1 MKLRRSFRM
10 SVRALFAHKTRAA
23 LALASVAAGV
33 AAVLITSAIGTGAQ
47 QEVSRKIETIG
58 TNLLIVRPAQ
68 VERLASRKTIRGVV
82 TTLIA
87 EDAEAIAALPSVADA
102 APGVDRPVR
111 VKAGPYTSMTKVLG
125 TTPPFLR
132 IRNFR
137 VQHGRFFDERD
148 DLQRVAVLGSGTA
161 AALFPGGEAVGAEV
175 RIRGVPFAV
184 IGVLEAKGVT
194 PDGGDEDNQILVP
207 FRTAMRRVF
216 NTTWLT
222 TVFVTAGSPL
232 ECGGNR
238 LRFPIRAFQR
248 AEASEYESGGD
259 CLRTPNVEV
268 ARADIEQLLRARH
281 RREDFAVQN
290 TTKFLSMQK
299 QTADFLTLLATGL
312 GGIAL
317 VVGGAG
323 ILALMLL
330 SVRERTSEIGLRM
343 AVGAT
348 PNDILAQFLFE
359 ATLLALGG
367 WMAGLVIG
375 SIGAAAVALGTEWT
389 LAVPVDA
396 LLASAVMVVITGLG
410 FGAFPARKA
419 SLLPPIEALLA

>member
-10 SVRALFAHKTRAA
+10 SLRALFAHKVRAA
-23 LALASVAAGV
+23 LALACVAAGV
-33 AAVLITSAIGTGAQ
+33 AAVVLTSAIGTGAR
-47 QEVSRKIETIG
+47 QEVVRKIEAMG

-68 VERLASRKTIRGVV
+68 VERLASRKTIRGYVS
-82 TTLIA
+82 TLIP
-87 EDAEAIAALPSVADA
+87 EDVEAIAALPSVAEV

-111 VKAGPYTSMTKVLG
+111 VKAGPFASVTKVLG
-125 TTPPFLR
+125 TTPRFPR

-137 VQHGRFFDERD
+137 VREGRFFDERD
-148 DLQRVAVLGSGTA
+148 DLRRVAVLGARTA
-161 AALFPGGEAVGAEV
+161 EALFPEGGAAGREI

-194 PDGGDEDNQILVP
+194 PDGGDEDNQVVVP

-222 TVFVTAGSPL
+222 TIFVSAADVS
-232 ECGGNR
+232 
-238 LRFPIRAFQR
+238 A
-248 AEASEYESGGD
+248 
-259 CLRTPNVEV
+259 
-268 ARADIEQLLRARH
+268 ARQDIEALLRARH
-281 RREDFAVQN
+281 RREDFSVQN
-290 TTKFLSMQK
+290 TTKFLAMQK

-312 GGIAL
+312 AAIAL
-317 VVGGAG
+317 LVGGAG
-323 ILALMLL
+323 ILALMLM
-330 SVRERTSEIGLRM
+330 SVRERTGEIGLRI

-375 SIGAAAVALGTEWT
+375 SIGAMVVALATEWT

-396 LLASAVMVVITGLG
+396 LLASMAMAVISGLG

>member
-1 MKLRRSFRM
+1 MKLRRAFRM
-10 SVRALFAHKTRAA
+10 SIRALFAHKVRAA
-23 LALASVAAGV
+23 LALSSVAAGV
-33 AAVLITSAIGTGAQ
+33 AAVVLTSAIGTGAQ
-47 QEVSRKIETIG
+47 REVVKKIETMG

-68 VERLASRKTIRGVV
+68 VERLASRKTIRGLV
-82 TTLIA
+82 TTLVPD
-87 EDAEAIAALPSVADA
+87 DADAIAALPSVASA
-102 APGVDRPVR
+102 APGVERPVR
-111 VKAGPYTSMTKVLG
+111 VKAGAVASMTKVLG

-137 VQHGRFFDERD
+137 VRHGRFFDERD
-148 DLQRVAVLGSGTA
+148 DLRRVAVLGARTA
-161 AALFPGGEAVGAEV
+161 EALFPEGEAVGREIRV
-175 RIRGVPFAV
+175 RGVPFEV

-194 PDGGDEDNQILVP
+194 PDGGDEDNQVVVP

-216 NTTWLT
+216 NVTWITTIY
-222 TVFVTAGSPL
+222 VTAWSGEAAPPL
-232 ECGGNR
+232 SKD
-238 LRFPIRAFQR
+238 IRA
-248 AEASEYESGGD
+248 
-259 CLRTPNVEV
+259 
-268 ARADIEQLLRARH
+268 LLLERH
-281 RREDFAVQN
+281 GREDFAVQN

-312 GGIAL
+312 GAIAL

-323 ILALMLL
+323 ILALMLM

-367 WMAGLVIG
+367 WMAGLAIG
-375 SIGAAAVALGTEWT
+375 WIGAVAVAIGTDWT
-389 LAVPVDA
+389 LALPVNA
-396 LLASAVMVVITGLG
+396 LLASIVMVAITGLG

-419 SLLPPIEALLA
+419 SLLPPIEALLP

>member
-10 SVRALFAHKTRAA
+10 SLRALFAHKLRAV
-23 LALASVAAGV
+23 LALASVAVGV
-33 AAVLITSAIGTGAQ
+33 AATVLTSAIGTGAQ
-47 QEVSRKIETIG
+47 QEVVRKIETMG

-82 TTLIA
+82 TTLTP
-87 EDAEAIAALPSVADA
+87 EDAEAVGALASVANA
-102 APGVDRPVR
+102 APGVERTVR
-111 VKAGPYTSMTKVLG
+111 VKGGALASMTKVLG
-125 TTPPFLR
+125 TTPRFLT

-137 VQHGRFFDERD
+137 VREGRMFDDGD
-148 DLQRVAVLGSGTA
+148 DLQRVAVLGPRIA
-161 AALFPGGEAVGAEV
+161 DALFPNGHAAGAE
-175 RIRGVPFAV
+175 IRLRGIPFDV
-184 IGVLEAKGVT
+184 IGVLEAKGLSA
-194 PDGGDEDNQILVP
+194 DGADEDNQILIP
-207 FRTAMRRVF
+207 LRTAMRRVY

-222 TVFVTAGSPL
+222 SIFLNATDV
-232 ECGGNR
+232 
-238 LRFPIRAFQR
+238 
-248 AEASEYESGGD
+248 EA
-259 CLRTPNVEV
+259 
-268 ARADIEQLLRARH
+268 ARVDIEQLLRARH
-281 RREDFAVQN
+281 RGEDFSVQN

-299 QTADFLTLLATGL
+299 QTADFLTLLATAL
-312 GGIAL
+312 AGIAL

-323 ILALMLL
+323 ILALMLM
-330 SVRERTSEIGLRM
+330 SVRERTSEIGLRI

-367 WMAGLVIG
+367 WMAGLFIG

-396 LLASAVMVVITGLG
+396 LLATAVMVVVAGLG
-410 FGAFPARKA
+410 FGAVPARKA

>member
-10 SVRALFAHKTRAA
+10 SLRALFAHKVRAV
-23 LALASVAAGV
+23 LALASVAVGV
-33 AAVLITSAIGTGAQ
+33 AAVVLTSAIGTGAQ
-47 QEVSRKIETIG
+47 QEVVRKIETMG

-82 TTLIA
+82 PTLVP
-87 EDAEAIAALPSVADA
+87 EDVEAIGALPSVAGV

-111 VKAGPYTSMTKVLG
+111 VKAGPFASMTKVLG
-125 TTPPFLR
+125 TTSRFPH

-137 VQHGRFFDERD
+137 VHEGRFFDERD
-148 DLQRVAVLGSGTA
+148 ELQRVAVLGARTA
-161 AALFPGGEAVGAEV
+161 EALFPEGRAVGQEI

-184 IGVLEAKGVT
+184 IGVLEAKGIT
-194 PDGGDEDNQILVP
+194 PDGGDEDNQIVVP

-222 TVFVTAGSPL
+222 TIFVSATDVSTA
-232 ECGGNR
+232 
-238 LRFPIRAFQR
+238 
-248 AEASEYESGGD
+248 
-259 CLRTPNVEV
+259 RT
-268 ARADIEQLLRARH
+268 DIETLLRARH
-281 RREDFAVQN
+281 GREDFSVQN

-312 GGIAL
+312 AAIAL
-317 VVGGAG
+317 IVGGAG
-323 ILALMLL
+323 ILALMLM
-330 SVRERTSEIGLRM
+330 SVRERTGEIGLRI

-375 SIGAAAVALGTEWT
+375 SIGAAVVALATEWT
-389 LAVPVDA
+389 LAVPVNA
-396 LLASAVMVVITGLG
+396 LLASVAMVVISGLG

>member
-10 SVRALFAHKTRAA
+10 SVRALTAHKVRAA

-33 AAVLITSAIGTGAQ
+33 AAVVLTSAIGTGAQ
-47 QEVSRKIETIG
+47 QEVVRKIEAMG

-68 VERLASRKTIRGVV
+68 VERLASRKTIRGAV
-82 TTLIA
+82 TTLVP
-87 EDAEAIAALPSVADA
+87 EDAEAIAALPSVASA
-102 APGVDRPVR
+102 APGVERPLR
-111 VKAGPYTSMTKVLG
+111 VKAGPYASVTKVLG

-137 VQHGRFFDERD
+137 VQRGRFFDARD
-148 DLQRVAVLGSGTA
+148 DLQRVAVLGARTA
-161 AALFPGGEAVGAEV
+161 EALFPEQDAVGREV
-175 RIRGVPFAV
+175 RIRGVPFEV
-184 IGVLEAKGVT
+184 IGVLEAKGIT
-194 PDGGDEDNQILVP
+194 PDGGDEDNQIVIP
-207 FRTAMRRVF
+207 FRTAMRRAF

-222 TVFVTAGSPL
+222 TVFVTA
-232 ECGGNR
+232 R
-238 LRFPIRAFQR
+238 
-248 AEASEYESGGD
+248 D
-259 CLRTPNVEV
+259 VET
-268 ARADIEQLLRARH
+268 ARGEIERLLRARH
-281 RREDFAVQN
+281 RREDFGVQN
-290 TTKFLSMQK
+290 TTRLLSMQK
-299 QTADFLTLLATGL
+299 QTAGFLTLLATGL
-312 GGIAL
+312 GAIAL
-317 VVGGAG
+317 IVGGVG
-323 ILALMLL
+323 ILALMLM
-330 SVRERTSEIGLRM
+330 SVRERTGEIGLRM

-396 LLASAVMVVITGLG
+396 LAASAVMVVIAGLG

>member
-1 MKLRRSFRM
+1 MKLRRSFRT
-10 SVRALFAHKTRAA
+10 SLRALFAHKVRAA
-23 LALASVAAGV
+23 LALACVAAGV
-33 AAVLITSAIGTGAQ
+33 AAVVLTSAIGTGAR
-47 QEVSRKIETIG
+47 QEVVRKIEAMG

-68 VERLASRKTIRGVV
+68 VERLASRKTIRGAVS
-82 TTLIA
+82 TLVP
-87 EDAEAIAALPSVADA
+87 EDAEAIGGLASVAA
-102 APGVDRPVR
+102 VAPGVDRPVR
-111 VKAGPYTSMTKVLG
+111 VKAGSFASMTKVLG
-125 TTPPFLR
+125 TTPRFPN

-137 VQHGRFFDERD
+137 VREGRFFDDRD
-148 DLQRVAVLGSGTA
+148 DLRRVAVLGARTA
-161 AALFPGGEAVGAEV
+161 EALFPEGSAAGREI
-175 RIRGVPFAV
+175 RIRGVPFEV

-194 PDGGDEDNQILVP
+194 PDGGDEDNQVVVP

-222 TVFVTAGSPL
+222 TIFVSATDTGTA
-232 ECGGNR
+232 
-238 LRFPIRAFQR
+238 
-248 AEASEYESGGD
+248 
-259 CLRTPNVEV
+259 RT
-268 ARADIEQLLRARH
+268 DIETLLRARH
-281 RREDFAVQN
+281 RREDFSVQN
-290 TTKFLSMQK
+290 TTRFLSMQK

-312 GGIAL
+312 AAIAL
-317 VVGGAG
+317 IVGGAG
-323 ILALMLL
+323 ILALMLM
-330 SVRERTSEIGLRM
+330 SVRERTGEIGLRI

-375 SIGAAAVALGTEWT
+375 SIGAAVVALATDWT

-396 LLASAVMVVITGLG
+396 LLASLGMAVVSGLG

>member
-10 SVRALFAHKTRAA
+10 SLRALFAHEVRAM

-33 AAVLITSAIGTGAQ
+33 AAVILTSAIGIGAQ
-47 QEVSRKIETIG
+47 QEVVRKIETMG

-82 TTLIA
+82 STLRP
-87 EDAEAIAALPSVADA
+87 EDAEAIAALPGVASVA
-102 APGVDRPVR
+102 PGIDRPLR
-111 VKAGPYTSMTKVLG
+111 VKAGAFVSIAKVLG
-125 TTPPFLR
+125 TTPEFPA

-137 VQHGRFFDERD
+137 VREGRFFGDADE
-148 DLQRVAVLGSGTA
+148 LQRVAVLGAGTA
-161 AALFPGGEAVGAEV
+161 KALFPDGNAVGRELRV
-175 RIRGVPFAV
+175 RGVPFAV

-194 PDGGDEDNQILVP
+194 PDGGDEDNQVIVP
-207 FRTAMRRVF
+207 LRTAMRRVY

-222 TVFVTAGSPL
+222 TIFVTAAPGPPAGRRRSADL
-232 ECGGNR
+232 D
-238 LRFPIRAFQR
+238 A
-248 AEASEYESGGD
+248 
-259 CLRTPNVEV
+259 
-268 ARADIEQLLRARH
+268 ARRDIEALLRARH
-281 RREDFAVQN
+281 GREDFSVQN
-290 TTKFLSMQK
+290 TARFLSMQK
-299 QTADFLTLLATGL
+299 QTADFLAMLAT
-312 GGIAL
+312 AL
-317 VVGGAG
+317 AGVALITGGAG
-323 ILALMLL
+323 ILALMLM
-330 SVRERTSEIGLRM
+330 SVRERTREIGLRI

-375 SIGAAAVALGTEWT
+375 AVGAAAVALGTEWK

-396 LLASAVMVVITGLG
+396 LLASMAMVLIAGLG

-419 SLLPPIEALLA
+419 SLLPPIEALVA

>member
-1 MKLRRSFRM
+1 MRLRRSFRM
-10 SVRALFAHKTRAA
+10 SVRALFAHKVRAA

-33 AAVLITSAIGTGAQ
+33 AAVLLTSAIGTGAQ
-47 QEVSRKIETIG
+47 QEVSRKIEAMG

-68 VERLASRKTIRGVV
+68 VERLASRRTIRGVV
-82 TTLIA
+82 TTLVA
-87 EDAEAIAALPSVADA
+87 EDAEAIAALPSVEDA

-111 VKAGPYTSMTKVLG
+111 VKAGPYASMTKVLG

-137 VQHGRFFDERD
+137 VQHGRFFDARD
-148 DLQRVAVLGSGTA
+148 DLQRVAVLGAGTA
-161 AALFPGGEAVGAEV
+161 AALFPGGDAVGAEI

-194 PDGGDEDNQILVP
+194 PDGGDEDTQILVP
-207 FRTAMRRVF
+207 FRTAMRRLF

-222 TVFVTAGSPL
+222 TVFVTA
-232 ECGGNR
+232 
-238 LRFPIRAFQR
+238 
-248 AEASEYESGGD
+248 AEID
-259 CLRTPNVEV
+259 T
-268 ARADIEQLLRARH
+268 ARADIERLLRARH

-290 TTKFLSMQK
+290 TTKFLAMQK

-323 ILALMLL
+323 ILALMLM
-330 SVRERTSEIGLRM
+330 SVRERTAEIGLRM

-367 WMAGLVIG
+367 WMAGLAIG

-396 LLASAVMVVITGLG
+396 LVASAVMVAIAGLG

-419 SLLPPIEALLA
+419 SLLPPIEALLT